1 MVLDDGKTK
10 SLIVDET
17 FPQLARQY
25 RKSLTTAEAK
35 KANNSSCNNKQRPK
49 NITFD
54 GRNIPNT
61 SKLLIVDYDADI
73 TVTNKHDGET
83 SVVSVRKL
91 DLSEDTQSGKF
102 VQAALEIARRW
113 DISKANAMRSSPK
126 GDMIR
131 LGTRKGAG
139 FHKFFFDK
147 PTKENEDG
155 INESHRKAN
164 IAAKGMAKKYFPRA
178 YRSIRNAMKHNRKE
192 VHEDLGG
199 MKGLCDD
206 LIQSKNL
213 ENEFHVDTDVSEYC
227 FSVWTAEK
235 EVSDPDPEGWY
246 FVMPYLT
253 GNKDGDRYEGIAIR
267 LRHGVGIEWN
277 GRQVFHCSTAPNEQI
292 EVHGTYFGV
301 SRI

>member
-10 SLIVDET
+10 KLVIDET
-17 FPQLARQY
+17 FPKLMPERRRQLT
-25 RKSLTTAEAK
+25 KAEAE

-54 GRNIPNT
+54 GRTIPNT
-61 SKLLIVDYDADI
+61 SRLLIVDYDADI

-91 DLSEDTQSGKF
+91 DLDEDAQSGKF
-102 VQAALEIARRW
+102 VRAALEIARRW
-113 DISKANAMRSSPK
+113 DISKANAMRSCPK
-126 GDMIR
+126 GGMIR

-139 FHKFFFDK
+139 FHEFFFDK
-147 PTKENEDG
+147 PTKENEDN
-155 INESHRKAN
+155 INEHHRDVN
-164 IAAKGMAKKYFPRA
+164 IAAMGVAKKYFRRA
-178 YRSIRNAMKHNRKE
+178 YKSIRNAMKKNGKK

-199 MKGLCDD
+199 GNGLCDE

-213 ENEFHVDTDVSEYC
+213 ENEFHVDTDISEYC

-235 EVSDPDPEGWY
+235 KESDPDPEGWY
-246 FVMPYLT
+246 FIMPYLT
-253 GNKDGDRYEGIAIR
+253 GKKDGEKYKGIAIR